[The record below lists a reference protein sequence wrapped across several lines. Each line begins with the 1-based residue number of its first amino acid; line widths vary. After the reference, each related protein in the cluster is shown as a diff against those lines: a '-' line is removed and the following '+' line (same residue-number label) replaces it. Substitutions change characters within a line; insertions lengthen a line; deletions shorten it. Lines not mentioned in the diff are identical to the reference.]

1 VAGLSYYEEYTMAL
15 PDPDKTVW
23 LTQEAHD
30 RLAAELDQLTTS
42 GRKEVS
48 KRIEVAREEGDLK
61 ENGGYHA
68 AKEEQAKMED
78 RIRTLTDMLK
88 HAIVGDVPASS
99 GVVEPGTV
107 VTAHIHGDEEKF
119 LLGSRELAG
128 DTDLDVYSEQSPLG
142 QAILGLKIGQ
152 SATYEAPSGAQI
164 AVEIVNVETFIP

>member
-1 VAGLSYYEEYTMAL
+1 MAL

-30 RLAAELDQLTTS
+30 RLDAELNLLTTR

-48 KRIEVAREEGDLK
+48 KRIELAREEGDLK

-68 AKEEQAKMED
+68 AKEDQAKMED

-88 HAIVGDVPASS
+88 HALVGDVPASS

-107 VTAHIHGDEEKF
+107 ITARIHGDEEKF
-119 LLGSRELAG
+119 LLGSREIAG

-142 QAILGLKIGQ
+142 HAILGLKIGQ
-152 SATYEAPSGAQI
+152 SATYEAPSGAHI
-164 AVEIVNVETFIP
+164 TVDIVNVETFIP